1 MLAAA
6 ATLIDS
12 GYVLASGGIMIAAQG
27 IL

>member
-12 GYVLASGGIMIAAQG
+12 CYVLASGTIMIAAQG